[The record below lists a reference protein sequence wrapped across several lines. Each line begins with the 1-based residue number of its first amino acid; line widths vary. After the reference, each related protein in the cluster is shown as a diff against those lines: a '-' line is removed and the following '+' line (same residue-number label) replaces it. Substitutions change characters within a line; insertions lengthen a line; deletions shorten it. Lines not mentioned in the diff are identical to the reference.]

1 MVFFKTRAP
10 VDPVSFVHKICQDT
24 ADGVQHKNCRF
35 VKRLT
40 PITGIEKANQ
50 KGLETVAEQVLA
62 PHFHGEENVGKK
74 VRSDV
79 QGLMLDLGLLI
90 FRLANML
97 CNYSSRFD
105 RLSETTET
113 SRGTT

>member
-10 VDPVSFVHKICQDT
+10 VEPVSFVHKICQDT

-50 KGLETVAEQVLA
+50 KGLESVAEQVLA
-62 PHFHGEENVGKK
+62 PHFHGEENAGKK
-74 VRSDV
+74 VRP
-79 QGLMLDLGLLI
+79 
-90 FRLANML
+90 NTCYTL
-97 CNYSSRFD
+97 CQMMDFD
-105 RLSETTET
+105 AVR
-113 SRGTT
+113 

>member
-1 MVFFKTRAP
+1 VKPLFTSVKLDTQCCKRILRSRSVVHVRLTNAVVFFKTRAP

-40 PITGIEKANQ
+40 PVTGIEKANQ

-62 PHFHGEENVGKK
+62 PHFHGEENAGKK
-74 VRSDV
+74 VRSAPASTDV
-79 QGLMLDLGLLI
+79 
-90 FRLANML
+90 R
-97 CNYSSRFD
+97 
-105 RLSETTET
+105 
-113 SRGTT
+113 